1 MRIAPC
7 GETGAPFP
15 ALDPLDTEATVKPA
29 ISEHASRWLRSHRI
43 RRGAERGPAALALLL
58 SGALAA
64 RFAPSPRLA
73 PLLLTLSALAALG
86 LFAWGLRRTWSSPA
100 ALLRRA
106 DKPWGDDLL
115 QTGQAIEAGSAQGS
129 KALQAAVLAR
139 ARALAHDRSSGAVAP
154 LRAPW
159 AALGLCLALLSLH
172 GMAGRRYGPA
182 AAPALARS
190 LEGGRMDGARPG
202 QAALPARSPP
212 SPDALAPVEAEP
224 AARKRGAGG
233 GSAGEEGP
241 DDAGDAGGSDSRATP
256 TADAPAEA
264 GWDPLAGATGLWL
277 PGSGG
282 GAGQNGTLGSGRR
295 DDTAGSAGPQAG
307 GNLAAATDDKGLAAS
322 GDAPADGAD
331 ASAARGDLDTVQ
343 QGEGPAEEG
352 AEDAV
357 SDEGAAPGEGGEEA
371 DDVEGEGDKAP
382 IPPETR
388 QGQDENLGKG
398 ESSAGRPGAGGAND
412 ASGSAAVAAMNAPPA
427 WKVASEWV
435 EGQWRAAPATL
446 LRTIEEGRTGRRS
459 SQEFQAVA
467 AQYRA
472 IAEAASTPEAVPPTR
487 RAYLNRYFDALAAP
501 EDPDAP

>member
-73 PLLLTLSALAALG
+73 LLLLTLSALGALG

-106 DKPWGDDLL
+106 DGPWGDDLL

-129 KALQAAVLAR
+129 TALQAAVLAR
-139 ARALAHDRSSGAVAP
+139 ARAQAPDRSSGAVAP

-202 QAALPARSPP
+202 QAALPARSPHRPTRWPRSRP
-212 SPDALAPVEAEP
+212 SPPPESAALAAGAPERRAPMTP
-224 AARKRGAGG
+224 ATPGRATAAPPRPQTRRPKPAGTPGG
-233 GSAGEEGP
+233 GDGP
-241 DDAGDAGGSDSRATP
+241 VVAR
-256 TADAPAEA
+256 
-264 GWDPLAGATGLWL
+264 
-277 PGSGG
+277 
-282 GAGQNGTLGSGRR
+282 QRGRR
-295 DDTAGSAGPQAG
+295 GSKWHP
-307 GNLAAATDDKGLAAS
+307 GL
-322 GDAPADGAD
+322 G
-331 ASAARGDLDTVQ
+331 
-343 QGEGPAEEG
+343 
-352 AEDAV
+352 
-357 SDEGAAPGEGGEEA
+357 
-371 DDVEGEGDKAP
+371 
-382 IPPETR
+382 
-388 QGQDENLGKG
+388 
-398 ESSAGRPGAGGAND
+398 
-412 ASGSAAVAAMNAPPA
+412 
-427 WKVASEWV
+427 
-435 EGQWRAAPATL
+435 
-446 LRTIEEGRTGRRS
+446 
-459 SQEFQAVA
+459 
-467 AQYRA
+467 
-472 IAEAASTPEAVPPTR
+472 PTR
-487 RAYLNRYFDALAAP
+487 RHGRQRGPPGRRQPGRSHRRQGPGRRRGALPTAPTPALPGATSTPCNRARARPKKAPKTPSPTRAPPREKAVKRPMTSRAKGTRPPSPPRPARARTRTWAKARAARDGPAP
-501 EDPDAP
+501 EGPTTPAAARRSPP